1 VFCEKEKYGGF
12 LLTEIIVA
20 MALLGLILSALA
32 VSLSGFGR
40 FNRYQ
45 LVTQQCIA
53 AAQAQLDSIT
63 ATGKPIAGEDCR
75 RLWPGLTVTIK
86 ESPGADQWRG
96 LTLAEATAAGKAYSK
111 EVKVSLR
118 RYITPEA
125 APNKPGVEI
134 AAAGKD

>member
-1 VFCEKEKYGGF
+1 MP
-12 LLTEIIVA
+12 EIIVA
-20 MALLGLILSALA
+20 IALLGLIISSLA
-32 VSLSGFGR
+32 VSLRGFAR

-63 ATGKPIAGEDCR
+63 ATGKPIAGEDLQ
-75 RLWPGLTVTIK
+75 RLWPGLTITVN
-86 ESPGADQWRG
+86 ESPGAGQWRG

-125 APNKPGVEI
+125 APNQPGEEI

>member
-1 VFCEKEKYGGF
+1 MSRKKQKYGGF

-20 MALLGLILSALA
+20 IALLGLIISSLA
-32 VSLSGFGR
+32 VSLRGFAR

-45 LVTQQCIA
+45 LVTQRCIA

-63 ATGKPIAGEDCR
+63 ATGKPIAGEDSQ
-75 RLWPGLTVTIK
+75 RLWPGLTITVN

-96 LTLAEATAAGKAYSK
+96 LTLAQATAAGKAYSK

-118 RYITPEA
+118 RYIAPQPTPNER
-125 APNKPGVEI
+125 GGEI

>member
-1 VFCEKEKYGGF
+1 MSRRKEKYGGF

-20 MALLGLILSALA
+20 IALLGLIISALA
-32 VSLSGFGR
+32 VSLRGFGR

-53 AAQAQLDSIT
+53 AAQAQLDSMT
-63 ATGKPIAGEDCR
+63 ATGKPIPGEDSE
-75 RLWPGLTVTIK
+75 RLWPDLTVTVE

-111 EVKVSLR
+111 EVRISLR
-118 RYITPEA
+118 RYI
-125 APNKPGVEI
+125 APQTAPTQLRRVET
-134 AAAGKD
+134 AAGKD